1 MQIGLAMNNSIY
13 PIISLLCFTI
23 AIIFFRKKEVPVSK
37 VLPFLIQSM
46 SPHRMTEVFEKEGI
60 WLIIAG
66 FIVFISYMVF
76 T

>member
-1 MQIGLAMNNSIY
+1 MNNSIY
-13 PIISLLCFTI
+13 PVISLLCFVS
-23 AIIFFRKKEVPVSK
+23 AIVFYRKKEIPLGK

-66 FIVFISYMVF
+66 FIVFISYMIF